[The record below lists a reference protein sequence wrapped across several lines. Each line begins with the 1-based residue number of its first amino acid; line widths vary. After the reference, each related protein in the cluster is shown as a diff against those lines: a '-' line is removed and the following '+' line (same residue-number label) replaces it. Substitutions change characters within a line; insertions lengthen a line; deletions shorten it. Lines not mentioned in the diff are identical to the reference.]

1 MKILFNVPFKVD
13 AALRPQFERAA
24 PGVAVVE
31 QFVPKPDDLNGDGV
45 AVLVTEQVPRDLS
58 RWKDLKWVQ
67 LISAG
72 SNQLLGHPIR
82 DTDIAITNASGTHG
96 VPIAQYITCATLMA
110 AHRMPE
116 LLNYKP
122 SRQWPNRGALA
133 GMTLRGRTV
142 GIAGYGSIGREC
154 ARQLSALGMRVLALK
169 NNPASREDHG
179 YNAWPETGDPLGKIP
194 AEWYGPAQLADMLP
208 QCDFV
213 IVTLPSTPKTENMF
227 SAREFA
233 LMKPTAHLILISR
246 GGIVDET
253 ALSAALREKRIAG
266 ATLDCFLRE
275 PTPSDYPLFDVPN
288 LVMTP
293 HMSGVYEGFWPL
305 FQNLVAENLRRFAA
319 GQPLLNRVSHGQ
331 GY

>member
-13 AALRPQFERAA
+13 AAQRTRLEQNA
-24 PGVAVVE
+24 PGMEVVE
-31 QFVPKPDDLNGDGV
+31 HFVPKPDDLNGEGV
-45 AVLVTEQVPRDLS
+45 EALVTEQVPRELS

-82 DTDIAITNASGTHG
+82 DTGIVVTTASGTHG
-96 VPIAQYITCATLMA
+96 VPIAQYVTCATLMA

-122 SRQWPNRGALA
+122 SRQWPNRAALA
-133 GMTLRGRTV
+133 GITLRGRTV
-142 GIAGYGSIGREC
+142 GVIGYGSIGREC
-154 ARQLSALGMRVLALK
+154 GRQLAALGMRVLALK

-194 AEWYGPAQLADMLP
+194 EAWYGPGQLAEMLP

-213 IVTLPSTPKTENMF
+213 VVTLPSTPSTENMIG
-227 SAREFA
+227 ARELA
-233 LMKPTAHLILISR
+233 LMKPTAHLVLISR
-246 GGIVDET
+246 GGIIDET
-253 ALSAALREKRIAG
+253 ALGVALREKRIAG

-275 PTPSDYPLFDVPN
+275 PTPPDYPLFDVPN

-293 HMSGVYEGFWPL
+293 HRSGVYDGFWPL

-319 GQPLLNRVSHGQ
+319 GQPLLNRVSREQ